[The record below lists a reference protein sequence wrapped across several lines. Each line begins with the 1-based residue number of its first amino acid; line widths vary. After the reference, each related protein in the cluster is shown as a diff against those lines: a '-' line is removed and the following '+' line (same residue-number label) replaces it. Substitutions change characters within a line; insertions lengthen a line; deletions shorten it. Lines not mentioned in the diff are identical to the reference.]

1 MRAVRIK
8 RYGNEEVVELAEVE
22 RPQPGENQLLVKVRA
37 AAVNPVDW
45 KIRDGLGDIFGL
57 KPPLILGCEVAG
69 TVEAL
74 GSGGPSRTGISDF
87 VAGDEVY
94 GYLSAYS
101 GGYAEY
107 VAAPASEFVRKPKQ
121 IGFETA
127 ASVPVAALTAW
138 QGIFDHGELASDQRI
153 LITGASGAVG
163 SMAVQLA
170 KSRGAY
176 VIGTG
181 SGRNEE
187 FVRKLGAD
195 EFIDYKKAKFE
206 DKVSGADVVFDTV
219 GGDTQ
224 ERAFRTL
231 KRGGVL
237 VSTVNPPSAEKAK
250 QFGVTVAM
258 VAVMP
263 KPDQLSEI
271 NRLLESEKLK
281 VRVATVLSLAEV
293 KKAHQL
299 SASGHAEGKIILRP

>member
-1 MRAVRIK
+1 MMKAVQIK
-8 RYGNEEVVELAEVE
+8 SYGNEDVLELAEVK
-22 RPQPGENQLLVKVRA
+22 RPTPGDNELLVKVRA

-57 KPPLILGCEVAG
+57 KPPLVLGCEVAG
-69 TVEAL
+69 TVEAV
-74 GSGGPSRTGISDF
+74 GGPSGTGIKEF

-94 GYLSAYS
+94 GYLGAYN

-107 VAAPASEFVRKPKQ
+107 VAAPAIEFVRKPKQ
-121 IGFETA
+121 IDFDTA
-127 ASVPVAALTAW
+127 SSVPVAALTAW
-138 QGIFDHGELASDQRI
+138 QGIFDNGELARGQRI

-170 KSRGAY
+170 KNKGAH

-195 EFIDYKKAKFE
+195 EFVDYKKTKFE
-206 DKVSGADVVFDTV
+206 EKISGVDLVFDTV

-224 ERAFRTL
+224 ERAFQVL

-237 VSTVNPPSAEKAK
+237 VSTVSPPSAEKAK
-250 QFGVTVAM
+250 EFGVTVAM
-258 VAVMP
+258 AAVRP
-263 KPDQLSEI
+263 NPDQLTEI
-271 NRLLESEKLK
+271 NRLLESGKLK
-281 VRVATVLSLAEV
+281 VRIATVLPLTDV
-293 KKAHQL
+293 KKAHQM
-299 SASGHAEGKIILRP
+299 SATGHADGKIILRP

>member
-1 MRAVRIK
+1 MKAVRIK
-8 RYGNEEVVELAEVE
+8 QYGNEEVVELAEVQ

-69 TVEAL
+69 TVEAV
-74 GSGGPSRTGISDF
+74 GGPSPTGVKDF
-87 VAGDEVY
+87 VGGDEVY
-94 GYLSAYS
+94 GYLGAYN

-107 VAAPASEFVRKPKQ
+107 VAAPAGEFVRKPKH
-121 IGFETA
+121 IDFDTA

-138 QGIFDHGELASDQRI
+138 QGLFDHGELAKGQRI

-170 KSRGAY
+170 KNKGAY

-195 EFIDYKKAKFE
+195 EFVDYKKAKLE
-206 DKVSGADVVFDTV
+206 DKISAVDLVFDTV

-224 ERAFRTL
+224 ERAFQTL

-237 VSTVNPPSAEKAK
+237 VSTVSPPSTEKAK
-250 QFGVTVAM
+250 GFGVTVAM
-258 VAVMP
+258 VAVRP
-263 KPDQLSEI
+263 NADQLAEI
-271 NRLLESEKLK
+271 NRLLESGKLK
-281 VRVATVLSLAEV
+281 MRIATVLPLEEV
-293 KKAHQL
+293 KKAHQM

>member
-1 MRAVRIK
+1 MKAVRIG
-8 RYGNEEVVELAEVE
+8 RYGNEDVVELAEVE
-22 RPQPGENQLLVKVRA
+22 KPKPVESELLVTVKA

-45 KIRDGLGDIFGL
+45 KIREGLGELFEL

-69 TVEAL
+69 TVEAV
-74 GSGGPSRTGISDF
+74 GSQAKDF
-87 VAGDEVY
+87 AVGDDVY
-94 GYLSAYS
+94 GFLSAYT

-107 VAAPASEFVRKPKQ
+107 VVAPASEFVRKPKQ
-121 IGFETA
+121 IDFDTA
-127 ASVPVAALTAW
+127 ASVPVGALTAW
-138 QGIFDHGELASDQRI
+138 QGIFDHGKLASGQRI

-170 KSRGAY
+170 KVTGAH

-187 FVRKLGAD
+187 FVRDLGAD

-206 DKVSGADVVFDTV
+206 EQVSDVDVVFDTV

-237 VSTVNPPSAEKAK
+237 VSTVSPPSPEKAK
-250 QFGVTVAM
+250 EFGVTVAM
-258 VAVMP
+258 TMVMS
-263 KPDQLSEI
+263 KPDQLAEI
-271 NRLLESEKLK
+271 NRLLESGKLK
-281 VRVATVLSLAEV
+281 VRGATVLPLTEV
-293 KKAHQL
+293 KNAHQL
-299 SASGHAEGKIILRP
+299 SASGHAGGKIILRP

>member
-1 MRAVRIK
+1 MKAVRIK

-121 IGFETA
+121 IDFDTA

-138 QGIFDHGELASDQRI
+138 QGIFDDGELASGQRI

-170 KSRGAY
+170 KSKGAY

-219 GGDTQ
+219 GGETQ
-224 ERAFRTL
+224 ERAFQTL

-299 SASGHAEGKIILRP
+299 SASGHADGKIILRP